1 MAKICVITFA
11 NTTDNYGQVL
21 QYLATQEY
29 LKGRGHD
36 SYLLRSKGHKK
47 SILAKAIR
55 KLKRHIFPPKPVVL
69 SERERKQMEEFG
81 KWWTVAAEMEAN
93 HPRHF
98 EDFRKK
104 EFKLLDTYLEDVQK
118 YAFDAV
124 AVGSDQTW
132 GSSDD
137 AYYLGWA
144 PKEYT
149 RFAIA
154 PSVAHYQ
161 FSEDEIK
168 RLRPD
173 VQQFSFITV
182 REQNGLTFCDR
193 IGYKG
198 AEQILDPTFLL
209 PSSGYDRFLP
219 TCEQNQKPY
228 LFLYLLGN
236 EIGLDGYKGAE
247 QILDPTFLLP
257 SSGYDRFLPT
267 CEQNQK
273 PYLFLYL
280 LGNEI
285 GLDIKEIFEF
295 AKSKGLEV
303 KYVASQGR
311 TDSFPKVYAEV
322 GEWLGLLKNATYVIT
337 NSFHGM
343 AFSVI
348 YRKRFLT
355 IPVVGIFE
363 GMNVRIENI
372 ASQFKLSNRI
382 YTGNLDEI
390 EKNIDWNE
398 AERIISENKLLLD
411 TLMTKVK
418 L

>member
-36 SYLLRSKGHKK
+36 SYLLRSKGHRLTFL
-47 SILAKAIR
+47 SRVVR
-55 KLKRHIFPPKPVVL
+55 KLKRRFFPPKPVAL

-81 KWWTVAAEMEAN
+81 KWWTVAVEMEVK

-104 EFKLLDTYLEDVQK
+104 EFNLLDAYLEDVQK

-198 AEQILDPTFLL
+198 ANQILDPTFLL
-209 PSSGYDRFLP
+209 SSSGYDRFIP
-219 TCEQNQKPY
+219 VCEQNQKPY

-236 EIGLDGYKGAE
+236 EIGLDV
-247 QILDPTFLLP
+247 
-257 SSGYDRFLPT
+257 
-267 CEQNQK
+267 
-273 PYLFLYL
+273 
-280 LGNEI
+280 
-285 GLDIKEIFEF
+285 KEIFEF

-382 YTGNLDEI
+382 YTGKLDEI
-390 EKNIDWNE
+390 ENNIDWNE